1 MVFPRIK
8 EMRME
13 HHMTQKEVAAY
24 LCVYRNVYSRYEK
37 GITTFPASAVAM
49 LADLYQCS
57 MDYLLG
63 LTDKKR

>member
-1 MVFPRIK
+1 MEFRRIK

-13 HHMTQKEVAAY
+13 HHMTQKDVAAY
-24 LCVYRNVYSRYEK
+24 LHVHRNVYSRYEK
-37 GITTFPASAVAM
+37 GMTTFPGSAVAM

-63 LTDKKR
+63 RSDKR

>member
-1 MVFPRIK
+1 MIFPRIK
-8 EMRME
+8 EMRVE
-13 HHMTQKEVAAY
+13 HHMTQQEIAAY
-24 LCVYRNVYSRYEK
+24 LHIHRNVYSRYER